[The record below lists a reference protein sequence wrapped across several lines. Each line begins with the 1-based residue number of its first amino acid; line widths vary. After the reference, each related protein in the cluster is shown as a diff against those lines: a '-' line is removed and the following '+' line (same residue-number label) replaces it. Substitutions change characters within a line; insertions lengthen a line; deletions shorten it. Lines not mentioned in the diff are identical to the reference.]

1 MELQGMSVGED
12 DVRKTWNEYFEDLH
26 NVGTGEQVTI
36 IPVLKVLEGV
46 IILVEN
52 GMKGLSVREGKS

>member
-1 MELQGMSVGED
+1 MSVGED

-52 GMKGLSVREGKS
+52 Q